1 MLLLI
6 PYLEKLLN
14 EIFEYNVLRINLAI
28 FGKVFLS
35 IIHYLEYPINR

>member
-1 MLLLI
+1 MHLN
-6 PYLEKLLN
+6 YTDHKGLLN